1 MVSEFGRK
9 LSALGEEQAVAPET
23 VSPATVSDAALGVS
37 NEAKEVLQVTDAIDI
52 FFKAEGTTELMM
64 LTEKHRDD
72 RSLEDMDMANILNA
86 KTLLGSLLHRVPLER
101 SQTLERQD
109 IMETLIDKTHEETL
123 RTKNSSTASSSY
135 WESLSMITNIE
146 RERVEK
152 GEKQSPDTLIVQ
164 LLKSD
169 FATLPLEKAVNK
181 ALKTISTNEADDE
194 TRWIAETLL
203 TLWKLPEAPDSID
216 TFAAVLDKMW
226 HPSLIATGA
235 KLRVHAAT
243 LRPLFTKHLTG
254 SWETIRA
261 TFASPDILT
270 TIEHALSECMSD
282 ISRIGCLL
290 ETANVMKE
298 DRYSKVTFDEQK
310 PREYR
315 KGWNMLHSKTGK
327 LQRSYKWQGDGVPPD
342 QTRNPSI
349 PDDPVHALASANMS
363 GKSWYL
369 LQDLYLQ
376 ACAQSFGYAPG
387 LDVNIPQ
394 HEQLV
399 FIDRASTDAERNLSA
414 FGTEIDWWKKTLETS
429 EKGPTRIW
437 SDEPFSTTGDIDQA
451 SLAAAVSDD
460 LTERGHHIVFA
471 THNER
476 LMDHLEKE
484 RGQCISHFRTEV
496 GAKDL
501 VFTHKLEP
509 GRDDSRALEVA
520 AKFLDPRVIRY
531 AKASLEGNP
540 VHVAPLQNQEA
551 AWPGRTLTP
560 YSDEDRE
567 RLISE
572 PKGFSQLFPDQLDVQ
587 IQRSRREKGT
597 TRIIKPEEKN
607 AFAPEGLVHI
617 ASKDNDLHYHLRIP
631 GTEHSQIGMAQTFL
645 RSGVTNDVAEL
656 LERQRMWAA
665 LRSPGT
671 EKGVESA
678 ITSTWA
684 NLASA
689 TCAYPDL
696 LTGFNERL
704 KEGATHLMHN
714 AHMAGS
720 DRVRA
725 GSLPVFEKILQTL
738 SVTEGW
744 GADFLEPILQPI
756 RRFFALS
763 VEWHDLLNGLYD
775 KQRDGPEHRRDSER
789 ILEIHNELA
798 TMVGAPDDAKLSQ
811 YEFIGKHLLPLVD
824 RCTAQL
830 PPIEPKDLAA
840 MDPDLLFSALN
851 GTHELTAKL
860 DLLFPPP
867 IVMQMKAMTMLSD
880 KEPLAS
886 LPDELRKVDSVHLHR
901 LGGYF
906 SSLFQA
912 YLDGKVTGRD
922 LLANMVERREDR
934 WKYAEASHH
943 LENFSPLA
951 DEMRNLMSL
960 QEISKALKTQP
971 FATAEYSANQEGHL
985 TDVWNIAKPVEG
997 QVRNSI
1003 LLGPSAQVQIFTG
1016 ANMSGKTYH
1025 MKAGFTAHLCA
1036 QSVGMV
1042 PAAEAIVPVR
1052 DAHCY
1057 IDRIN
1062 AESSSGLS
1070 AFGTEMAV
1078 WGQFLASIKGKHA
1091 TLCIDEFGST
1101 TSPKYQGHL
1110 QYGLLQMLVEDGH
1123 TVFLT
1128 THHHD
1133 STERFKTD
1141 YPGITKLYH
1150 FPIRKDDE
1158 GLKYTYSKTEGIAR
1172 SQAIDVAE
1180 QQKFPA
1186 RIIARARALEPVI
1199 AGADHT
1205 GDVIA

>member
-1 MVSEFGRK
+1 MVSEFSKRI
-9 LSALGEEQAVAPET
+9 LALGDEQPVPLESAA
-23 VSPATVSDAALGVS
+23 PATVSDAVAGVTS
-37 NEAKEVLQVTDAIDI
+37 EAREVLQVSDAIDI
-52 FFKAEGTTELMM
+52 FFKAEGTAEVVM
-64 LTEKHRDD
+64 LTQKHGSDMA
-72 RSLEDMDMANILNA
+72 LEDMDMGNVFNA
-86 KTLLGSLLHRVPLER
+86 KTLLGTLLDRVPLER
-101 SQTLERQD
+101 SKTLERQD
-109 IMETLIDKTHEETL
+109 IMETLIDKTYEETL
-123 RTKNSSTASSSY
+123 RTKNASATSSFE
-135 WESLSMITNIE
+135 WERLSIVSNAET
-146 RERVEK
+146 ERVK
-152 GEKQSPDTLIVQ
+152 NGDKDAADTLIVQ

-169 FATLPLEKAVNK
+169 LAGLPLEEAMKA
-181 ALKTISTNEADDE
+181 ALQRVARQDIDDE
-194 TRWIAETLL
+194 QRWIAETLL
-203 TLWKLPEAPDSID
+203 TIQKLPDAPNYID
-216 TFAAVLDKMW
+216 TFAEKLEKMF
-226 HPSLIATGA
+226 HPSLIATAA
-235 KLRVHAAT
+235 KLRLHTAT

-254 SWETIRA
+254 SWETIQA
-261 TFASPDILT
+261 TFASQTDLAA
-270 TIEHALSECMSD
+270 IELALSECMRD
-282 ISRIGCLL
+282 ISCIGCLL

-298 DRYSKVTFDEQK
+298 DRYSKVTFDEKK
-310 PREYR
+310 PRGYR

-327 LQRSYKWQGDGVPPD
+327 LQRSHKWQRDGVPPD

-349 PDDPVHALASANMS
+349 PNDPVHALASANMS

-387 LDVNIPQ
+387 LDVNIPR

-399 FIDRASTDAERNLSA
+399 LIDRASTNADRNLSA
-414 FGTEIDWWKKTLETS
+414 FGTEIDWWRKTLEVS

-551 AWPGRTLTP
+551 AWPGRTLTA

-597 TRIIKPEEKN
+597 TRIMKPEGRD
-607 AFAPEGLVHI
+607 ATFDHFDSLVHI
-617 ASKDNDLHYHLRIP
+617 ASRDNDLHYHLCIP
-631 GTEHSQIGMAQTFL
+631 GTEHSQMGMAQSFL

-656 LERQRMWAA
+656 LERQRMWKE
-665 LRSPGT
+665 LQLSENHSGI
-671 EKGVESA
+671 ESA
-678 ITSTWA
+678 ITTTWA
-684 NLASA
+684 NLGAA

-704 KEGATHLMHN
+704 KEGATYLMRD

-738 SVTEGW
+738 AVTEKW
-744 GADFLEPILQPI
+744 DPAFMETILQPV
-756 RRFFALS
+756 RQFFTLS
-763 VEWHDLLNGLYD
+763 LEWQHLLPGIYD
-775 KQRDGPEHRRDSER
+775 EQPDGPNHRR
-789 ILEIHNELA
+789 ILAIHQELA
-798 TMVGAPDDAKLSQ
+798 TLVGAPEDVKLSQ
-811 YEFIGKHLLPLVD
+811 YAFIGKHLLPLID

-830 PPIEPKDLAA
+830 PTVEPKDLAT

-851 GTHELTAKL
+851 GTHEVTAKV
-860 DLLFPPP
+860 DLFFPPP
-867 IVMQMKAMTMLSD
+867 IIMQMKAMTTLTDKRPLESLS
-880 KEPLAS
+880 EA
-886 LPDELRKVDSVHLHR
+886 LRQTDSVHLHR

-906 SSLFQA
+906 STLFQA
-912 YLDGKVTGRD
+912 YLDGKVTGRE

-934 WKYAEASHH
+934 HRYGDASHH
-943 LENFSPLA
+943 SENFSPLA
-951 DEMRNLMSL
+951 DEMRQLMSL
-960 QEISKALKTQP
+960 LEISKALKTQP

-1003 LLGPSAQVQIFTG
+1003 ILDPSAQVQIFTG

-1036 QSVGMV
+1036 QSVGMA
-1042 PAAEAIVPVR
+1042 PAAEAKIPVR

-1078 WGQFLASIKGKHA
+1078 WGQFLASIKGKCA

-1141 YPGITKLYH
+1141 YPGITRLYH
-1150 FPIRKDDE
+1150 FPIQKAE
-1158 GLKYTYSKTEGIAR
+1158 GGLTYTYTKAEGIAH

-1186 RIIARARALEPVI
+1186 RIIARARELEPMI
-1199 AGADHT
+1199 AG
-1205 GDVIA
+1205 G